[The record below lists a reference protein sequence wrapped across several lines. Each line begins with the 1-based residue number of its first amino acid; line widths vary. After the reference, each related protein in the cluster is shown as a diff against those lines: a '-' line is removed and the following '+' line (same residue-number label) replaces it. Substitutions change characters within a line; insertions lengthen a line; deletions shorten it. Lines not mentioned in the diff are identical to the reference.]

1 MTRSFLISAPGAPLQ
16 LVHAATAADAIAKVA
31 QERDILDLEPVSD
44 AAWIVRPIPA
54 PAGQLALELN

>member
-16 LVHAATAADAIAKVA
+16 LVHAATAADAIAKAA
-31 QERDILDLEPVSD
+31 QERDTLDLEPVPDS
-44 AAWIVRPIPA
+44 AWIVRPIPA